1 MADQSDPRQA
11 GSFRLRRRRRPL
23 PALEKREIVLRAGTQ
38 RGCGP
43 GPDALPGLA
52 LEGSGIAARRRFPPF
67 SDGRSGRP
75 GHGGFRR
82 SEGSLI
88 HLGQH
93 RAQGGRGGRRVHSAG
108 PRLRGGL
115 RIGRGRPEPVDRG
128 KPQPGRRLRTRL
140 RPAGAPRQRA
150 APPDQLPAHRD
161 HGGELLRRNR
171 LPHHPAVMLLI
182 TGGTGFV
189 GGRLLEKLAASGE
202 TARCLVRRKTLKRPL
217 PPGMEPVL
225 ADLSTGQGL
234 DEALRGVDTVIHL
247 AGVTKA
253 LRVAD
258 YEAGNARATETLVRA
273 VAGRP
278 VRFLHVSSLAAMGP
292 GTMLEE
298 DAEPR
303 PVSHYGRSKLQ
314 AERTPAPPPPR
325 S

>member
-1 MADQSDPRQA
+1 
-11 GSFRLRRRRRPL
+11 
-23 PALEKREIVLRAGTQ
+23 
-38 RGCGP
+38 
-43 GPDALPGLA
+43 
-52 LEGSGIAARRRFPPF
+52 
-67 SDGRSGRP
+67 
-75 GHGGFRR
+75 
-82 SEGSLI
+82 
-88 HLGQH
+88 
-93 RAQGGRGGRRVHSAG
+93 
-108 PRLRGGL
+108 
-115 RIGRGRPEPVDRG
+115 
-128 KPQPGRRLRTRL
+128 
-140 RPAGAPRQRA
+140 
-150 APPDQLPAHRD
+150 
-161 HGGELLRRNR
+161 
-171 LPHHPAVMLLI
+171 MLLI

-314 AERTPAPPPPR
+314 AERTVRALLPDAVIVRPPVVYGPHDTDVFQVLKSAANGLTLEIAGGGRWFSAIYVKDLADGLILASRHPRAAGRTYFLAAPQPVSWRELGQVAAGIMGRKPPR
-325 S
+325 VVRIPYAAAYAVGVCGEAWSRLTGTPGIVTRDKIREARCPSWTCDARRAAAELGFEAQTTLRAGLQETLAWYKESGWLEY